1 MALLVVLMTV
11 PICGTTARALDS
23 VAPGA
28 GMVSPGVVVFAD
40 QQCADTAVGVISSQI
55 EAEILETA
63 PGVIQIAY
71 YDPDTL
77 LRRTGWVA
85 DDGGVV
91 ALRRH
96 LTPGPYYQ
104 NIHPDADVLSEP
116 RPDAVL
122 LGRLAENVRVEIV
135 ESTSDWVRIVFKG
148 ANGKRTLGWVVRSYI
163 VPRSEAPT
171 AAPIP
176 TASAGTEST
185 PPPSITMVTITPEST
200 VDGGSGMINFPAE
213 SSIPTETI
221 KPEPTAAPLLTPR
234 PTPVETDGAQEFA
247 DFVIPDG
254 AHSVT
259 LNAPNPE
266 KPTRM
271 TSRPDDYSMSY
282 GDYYNGVMGEYISY
296 DPLGYVRARV
306 GTTVGYWPAAYVWI
320 DAPRGMIP
328 SAIPSARVAQMG
340 TRLNMRSHPNTQA
353 EILAQ
358 FLTDQSLEVLAVRND
373 WMQVRVDGMIG
384 YVASAY
390 VVKMV
395 NRYVDPNTIPINP
408 MFNGNFSEYAEAAGS
423 ASRTI
428 SPALPTLE
436 GTSAPDPGGKS
447 ATTPLTP
454 DGIAVPSV
462 SGIVGTLRP
471 PDPPESVPPYA
482 VVSPADL
489 SRLSMLEY
497 PNDGARVLCSYN
509 KGVIVT
515 IDAVYDAFYVRVH
528 VGSTYGYMALASLD
542 TLNVPSGAP
551 DVFEDSLPRRT
562 ISRTLDSRRALY
574 AAPSTY
580 ADQLGSC
587 SPGQTVVVLGV
598 TNTWSHVSA
607 SGRIGY
613 IRSDDLE

>member
-1 MALLVVLMTV
+1 
-11 PICGTTARALDS
+11 
-23 VAPGA
+23 
-28 GMVSPGVVVFAD
+28 
-40 QQCADTAVGVISSQI
+40 
-55 EAEILETA
+55 
-63 PGVIQIAY
+63 
-71 YDPDTL
+71 
-77 LRRTGWVA
+77 
-85 DDGGVV
+85 
-91 ALRRH
+91 LRRH
-96 LTPGPYYQ
+96 LIPGPYYQ

-122 LGRLAENVRVEIV
+122 LGRLAADTRVEIV

-148 ANGKRTLGWVVRSYI
+148 ANGRRSLGWVVRSYI
-163 VPRSEAPT
+163 VPRSETPT

-176 TASAGTEST
+176 TASADTKPT
-185 PPPSITMVTITPEST
+185 PPPSITMATVTPEPT
-200 VDGGSGMINFPAE
+200 ANGGGRIDFPAE
-213 SSIPTETI
+213 SSTPLETI
-221 KPEPTAAPLLTPR
+221 KPEPTAAPALTPR
-234 PTPVETDGAQEFA
+234 PTPMETDGAQEFA

-271 TSRPDDYSMSY
+271 TSRPDAYSMSY

-296 DPLGYVRARV
+296 DPLGYVRVRV
-306 GTTVGYWPAAYVWI
+306 GTTVGYLPAAYVWI

-358 FLTDQSLEVLAVRND
+358 FLTDQPLEVLAIRDD

-390 VVKMV
+390 AVKMV

-408 MFNGNFSEYAEAAGS
+408 IFNGNFSDYAEAAGS
-423 ASRTI
+423 AGRTI
-428 SPALPTLE
+428 SPVSSTLVATPTP
-436 GTSAPDPGGKS
+436 APDHGGQS
-447 ATTPLTP
+447 AATPLTP
-454 DGIAVPSV
+454 AGVAAPSV
-462 SGIVGTLRP
+462 SGIADTMRP

-482 VVSPADL
+482 VVNPADL
-489 SRLSMLEY
+489 SRLPMLEY

-515 IDAVYDAFYVRVH
+515 IDAVYDAFYLRVH

-551 DVFEDSLPRRT
+551 DVFDDSLPRRT
-562 ISRTLDSRRALY
+562 ISRALDSRRALH

-598 TNTWSHVSA
+598 TNAWSHVSA

-613 IRSDDLE
+613 IRSEDLE